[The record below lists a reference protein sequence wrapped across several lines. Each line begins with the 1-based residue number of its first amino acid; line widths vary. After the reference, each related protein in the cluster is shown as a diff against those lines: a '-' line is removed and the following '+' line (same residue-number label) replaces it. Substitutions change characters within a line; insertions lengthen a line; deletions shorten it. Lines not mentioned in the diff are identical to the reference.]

1 MPSCRVQPL
10 LGLRRQ
16 TQVYQAS
23 TTDDL
28 SPVTPLAQYS
38 SPPAHCSYGTPQATR
53 STCKT
58 ITRMYI
64 NRISIVYAPFQC
76 RSCPWIIQRL
86 GQSTFSLQLSGSEFF
101 SAQAQIPEVH
111 AAPPT
116 SRNGKI
122 TMMYHGSATKRTSVC
137 NAARAKPQ
145 SQSLRQHAQDYS
157 HSSLIEVAAL

>member
-1 MPSCRVQPL
+1 MLARPVHAVSNMPSCRVQPL

-58 ITRMYI
+58 ITRMDI

-101 SAQAQIPEVH
+101 SARSPDVLLAEMRH
-111 AAPPT
+111 LKLNYFLL
-116 SRNGKI
+116 SI
-122 TMMYHGSATKRTSVC
+122 TRLC
-137 NAARAKPQ
+137 
-145 SQSLRQHAQDYS
+145 YS
-157 HSSLIEVAAL
+157 PVACSTYCS